1 MYIKVIIKMIDKHS
15 QHTRSNNM
23 SRVKSKN
30 TQPELLVRRFLFSK
44 GLKYRLYDKNL
55 PGKPDIVLPK
65 YNTIIFIHG
74 CFWHGHENCKLS
86 ELPKTRTEF
95 WFTKIQNNKIRD
107 ERNINQLKKIGWNV
121 LIIYSCELK
130 KDKRDI
136 TLSNVLEKIIL
147 NRKGNGQT

>member
-1 MYIKVIIKMIDKHS
+1 MIDKHS